1 MNYEFQSTLYQTGTE
16 MSRAVAFTWLAP
28 GSLCDRAHALAMLA
42 DATDVELADDAIEG
56 LGLDCRREGNA
67 AAAAPPTWLEER
79 GVTRDDIAAG
89 FAWLRETIDKKF
101 PRPAL

>member
-1 MNYEFQSTLYQTGTE
+1 MTYEFQSTLYQTATE
-16 MSRAVAFTWLAP
+16 MCRALAFTWLVP

-56 LGLDCRREGNA
+56 LGLNCCRDSNA
-67 AAAAPPTWLEER
+67 TTAAPPTWLEER

-89 FAWLRETIDKKF
+89 FAWLRGNIDDKF
-101 PRPAL
+101 PRRAL